1 MDTIAE
7 VLSEQCLSGSPIKSP
22 QFPFQLCP
30 LSFCLALPPA
40 LVEYL
45 CGALY
50 RLPGQA
56 VQPAEHAV
64 PRLAREVSG
73 VHHLQVYQVYKE

>member
-7 VLSEQCLSGSPIKSP
+7 VLSEQCQGGSLIKLP
-22 QFPFQLCP
+22 QFPYQLCP

-45 CGALY
+45 VGALY

-56 VQPAEHAV
+56 VQPTEDAV

-73 VHHLQVYQVYKE
+73 VHHLQEVDDV